1 MTGGR
6 RASTSTIRPVSR
18 RTMLEPRY
26 LATGVLHLGNALE
39 MARALVPFAA
49 EDSREAR
56 SLPHPVLLA
65 CREDM
70 FVNARLIA
78 EFFWKMPARD
88 ITARDFITESTS
100 PLASDLAR
108 IWLIASQHVVHLSKD
123 RLAEPSPVDVAEATT
138 FAALS
143 ALVDTCAEAADDFAR
158 RFLGGREHSPLSAQG
173 RVAVKGA
180 VSSQLLR
187 ARGIAPT

>member
-1 MTGGR
+1 
-6 RASTSTIRPVSR
+6 
-18 RTMLEPRY
+18 
-26 LATGVLHLGNALE
+26 
-39 MARALVPFAA
+39 
-49 EDSREAR
+49 
-56 SLPHPVLLA
+56 
-65 CREDM
+65 M